1 MAKQEVKL
9 LSFWPSPFAWR
20 VEWALKLKGVD
31 YEYIE
36 EDIFNKSS
44 LLLELNP
51 VHKLVPVLIHD
62 GKVILESFIILEYID
77 ETWKQNPLLP
87 QHPYEIAQA
96 RFWAKFAEE
105 KLLYAAW
112 TAMCSLGEK
121 KENSRKLAIEAVE
134 KIEEVIKGKKFFGG
148 ESIGYLDIALGWIAH
163 WLPIWE
169 EVGSMQIVD
178 PAKFPA
184 IIAWMKNFLNHG
196 LIKHNLPPK
205 DRMLVYFHERSKTL
219 SAVQQG

>member
-1 MAKQEVKL
+1 
-9 LSFWPSPFAWR
+9 
-20 VEWALKLKGVD
+20 
-31 YEYIE
+31 
-36 EDIFNKSS
+36 
-44 LLLELNP
+44 
-51 VHKLVPVLIHD
+51 
-62 GKVILESFIILEYID
+62 
-77 ETWKQNPLLP
+77 
-87 QHPYEIAQA
+87 
-96 RFWAKFAEE
+96 
-105 KLLYAAW
+105 
-112 TAMCSLGEK
+112 MCSSDL
-121 KENSRKLAIEAVE
+121 
-134 KIEEVIKGKKFFGG
+134 GG